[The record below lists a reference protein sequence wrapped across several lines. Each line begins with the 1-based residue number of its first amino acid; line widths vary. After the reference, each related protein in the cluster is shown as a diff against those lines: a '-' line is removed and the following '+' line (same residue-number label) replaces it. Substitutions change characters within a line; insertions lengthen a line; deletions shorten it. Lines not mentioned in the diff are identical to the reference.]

1 MNFSDFID
9 LDVSSNSL
17 LLKQYNNNI
26 SSVIK
31 IDNKEIEE
39 IKIKKDSIT
48 FFTISKKLNNPI
60 KPEFTILIYT
70 INNHIIELIY
80 EYEDKKVLEELEEF
94 VKSILL

>member
-9 LDVSSNSL
+9 LDTTSNSL
-17 LLKQYNNNI
+17 ILKQYNNNI

-39 IKIKKDSIT
+39 IKIKKDSIA

-60 KPEFTILIYT
+60 KPEFTILVYT
-70 INNHIIELIY
+70 INNHIIELLY